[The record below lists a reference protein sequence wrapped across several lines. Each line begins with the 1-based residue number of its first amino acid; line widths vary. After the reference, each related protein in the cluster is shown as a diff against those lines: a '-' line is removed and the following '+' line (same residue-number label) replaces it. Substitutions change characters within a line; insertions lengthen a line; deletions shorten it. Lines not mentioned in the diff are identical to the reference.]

1 MMIRYRCANV
11 ENSINLHKQVA
22 LLSNPARPT
31 SQPSLH
37 VQIEVAEQ
45 LLDRLEDCKRTFP
58 VVAVLGGCGGPVL
71 QRLGGGRAGIEQ
83 VIYLDSSREMLSC
96 VKQKQQVSSKAPP
109 STSQQLASYACPMH
123 SFWKNKRTQR
133 WLNLPACLERWLK
146 SAAPMLCGLCKG
158 HMRRVVHR
166 FPGPSTFREM
176 RKCSHYVATVSTVR
190 HSTTLPSSLQQLLPS
205 EP

>member
-83 VIYLDSSREMLSC
+83 VIYLDSSRDMLSC

-109 STSQQLASYACPMH
+109 STSQQLASYACRMH
-123 SFWKNKRTQR
+123 SFRKNKRTQR
-133 WLNLPACLERWLK
+133 WLKSACLPRKMAEICCSFAVRALQGAHAEGGASIPRTFYIQGDEEMLPLRRHSVDCK
-146 SAAPMLCGLCKG
+146 TFDHDAFFSAAP
-158 HMRRVVHR
+158 
-166 FPGPSTFREM
+166 
-176 RKCSHYVATVSTVR
+176 VSI
-190 HSTTLPSSLQQLLPS
+190 
-205 EP
+205 